1 MAAWQALN
9 RMQQGAASATPPST
23 APAAAA
29 AAAGPSAAAPAAE
42 PAPDWA
48 AYETK
53 FAAQLEFMAEMGFTD
68 KQRNIRALL
77 AAGGNV
83 DSAVERLIADGAA
96 NDGAGGGGSGN

>member
-1 MAAWQALN
+1 VL
-9 RMQQGAASATPPST
+9 
-23 APAAAA
+23 
-29 AAAGPSAAAPAAE
+29 
-42 PAPDWA
+42 DWA
-48 AYETK
+48 AYESK

-96 NDGAGGGGSGN
+96 NDSASGGGSSN